1 MYSDTLGVNMSM
13 TDFDIVKSF
22 FEQNT
27 KYNVV
32 QVGLNGDQFELQE
45 NGEFVHYVDE
55 KVFYEMLN
63 LIKSGGVPSLK
74 DIISEV

>member
-1 MYSDTLGVNMSM
+1 MSM